1 MSDPRNKKSYDLA
14 EQYKDRILNRL
25 KIYSSQTKPLTSNE
39 LTSVYAISDVV
50 VRQAIG
56 KLRDDGEPI
65 ASGARGFFFAKNAEE
80 LEATIADY
88 NSRIAA
94 MSIRKNALKKTQERL
109 RFAEP
114 RQKSLFKN
122 EINSFNL
129 KNHWSK

>member
-1 MSDPRNKKSYDLA
+1 MPDPRNKKSYDLA
-14 EQYKDRILNRL
+14 GIYKDRILNRL
-25 KIYSSQTKPLTSNE
+25 RIFSCCNSPITSNE

-65 ASGARGFFFAKNAEE
+65 ASGARGFFYAKNAEE

-94 MSIRKNALKKTQERL
+94 MSVRKLALKKTQERL
-109 RFAEP
+109 RFNEP
-114 RQKSLFKN
+114 RQKALFVEPEVKKIGEN
-122 EINSFNL
+122 
-129 KNHWSK
+129 